1 MREYVAKTSYETSRE
16 HPEIDQW
23 TSAETIDG
31 RAGNGSKD
39 VAYEESRSPFFSRF
53 EEEPIDG
60 SSRRRG
66 SDFGGRHQLPR
77 GINCARQVI
86 VLAYQNLASSCA
98 DVAPLLAVVR
108 DRAQG
113 QQRNRF

>member
-1 MREYVAKTSYETSRE
+1 MGRRAKRQGTDR
-16 HPEIDQW
+16 W
-23 TSAETIDG
+23 TATGAI
-31 RAGNGSKD
+31 RARSVQQVED

-77 GINCARQVI
+77 GIDCARQVI
-86 VLAYQNLASSCA
+86 VLTYQNLASS
-98 DVAPLLAVVR
+98 
-108 DRAQG
+108 
-113 QQRNRF
+113 